1 MRYAVP
7 AREIIGFSAD
17 HLMAAFLVTG
27 GLFLVMSILGWY
39 AGNVILWMRNKR
51 S

>member
-7 AREIIGFSAD
+7 ATAIIGFSAD
-17 HLMAAFLVTG
+17 PIAAFLVISG
-27 GLFLVMSILGWY
+27 VFLVTRILGWY
-39 AGNVILWMRNKR
+39 VGNVILWMRNKR